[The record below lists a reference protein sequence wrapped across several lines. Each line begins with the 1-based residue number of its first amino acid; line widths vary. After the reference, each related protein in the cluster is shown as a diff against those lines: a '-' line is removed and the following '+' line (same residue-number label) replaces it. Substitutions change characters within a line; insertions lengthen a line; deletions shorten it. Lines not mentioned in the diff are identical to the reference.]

1 MGVKIKKKKK
11 KVKHRIKLIP
21 VLILLLIMS
30 IISIVIFLLQNIK
43 IQNIYIHGNVNL
55 SDEYIINY
63 LDIQDYP
70 SYFSKVSLV
79 LENKLES
86 NPYIKDATVKYKFF
100 AVLDITIN
108 EEKVLFYKN
117 YDNKYVLGSLKE
129 VDSIPYEYVNTPKV
143 INYIP
148 DTVYDMFTN
157 RYQRLNINVIDKI
170 SEIKYDPTDYD
181 EERFLFYM
189 VDGNYVYVTTT
200 KLESINYY
208 NDIYP
213 TLEGKKGTIYLDS
226 GNHFQP
232 F

>member
-1 MGVKIKKKKK
+1 MKKKKK

-21 VLILLLIMS
+21 VLILLLIIS
-30 IISIVIFLLQNIK
+30 IISIVVFLLQNIK

-63 LDIQDYP
+63 LGLQDYP
-70 SYFSKVSLV
+70 SYLSKVSLI

-86 NPYIKDATVKYKFF
+86 NPYIKDATVKSKFF

-129 VDSIPYEYVNTPKV
+129 VDVIPYEFINTPKV

-148 DTVYDMFTN
+148 DTVYDMFIN
-157 RYQRLNINVIDKI
+157 RFQRLDITVIDKI
-170 SEIKYDPTDYD
+170 SEIKFDPTDYD